1 MLFQFFHDR
10 WPWWKKGISRNLHI
24 DLLTAAHWGTFYYK
38 AVDMNS
44 SMWARETFNPK
55 SSSKLCDPEVGG
67 QVSTEWQVWLVTDYI
82 TKSDP
87 TPTQG
92 HLTHKSTW
100 CGASSV
106 GELSPLSSLIL
117 NASTWKPTLSISD
130 ESGKYQSVQFGVKY
144 LELKESLLHVSV

>member
-1 MLFQFFHDR
+1 MIADHDEKREFHGIFTLIY
-10 WPWWKKGISRNLHI
+10 WPQHTEEPSIIR
-24 DLLTAAHWGTFYYK
+24 YK
-38 AVDMNS
+38 VVDMNS

-82 TKSDP
+82 NKSDP
-87 TPTQG
+87 TPQQG
-92 HLTHKSTW
+92 HHTHKSTW

-130 ESGKYQSVQFGVKY
+130 ESGKYRSVQFGVKY